1 MIARLIA
8 ILFLSREVAHREHL
22 NTKSYAQHMALGS
35 FYDTI
40 VDNADSIAEAYQGRH
55 GLIGKI
61 PMLTETDT
69 GDIADIL
76 EKHLGMLEKIKKIN
90 EEEQQ
95 ESRGL
100 IKGIEIK
107 PEQVGNMWYAY
118 SADDSQYLGQGPTL
132 DEALKMVADRFPN
145 KKFWCKKP
153 NESNQS
159 S

>member
-76 EKHLGMLEKIKKIN
+76 EKHLGMLEKIRYTAVEKTDTPIQK
-90 EEEQQ
+90 
-95 ESRGL
+95 L
-100 IKGIEIK
+100 IDTAVET
-107 PEQVGNMWYAY
+107 
-118 SADDSQYLGQGPTL
+118 YLSTLYKLLNLKEATVCPT
-132 DEALKMVADRFPN
+132 KNHIFP
-145 KKFWCKKP
+145 
-153 NESNQS
+153 
-159 S
+159 